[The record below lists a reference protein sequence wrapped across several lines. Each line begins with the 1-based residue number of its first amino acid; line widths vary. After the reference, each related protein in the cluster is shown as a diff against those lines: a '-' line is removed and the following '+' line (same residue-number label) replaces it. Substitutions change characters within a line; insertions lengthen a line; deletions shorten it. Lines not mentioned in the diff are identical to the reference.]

1 MTYCVWLVRLPVAV
15 LVATVLVA
23 VPAWADIVIPGLLAR
38 PATPAAKLFQAGID
52 ALAANDLAKAE
63 ASFKESLKLD
73 NGAAAPYMGLAQ
85 VALRRG
91 QNAAAEGLM
100 KQALALAPNTASIQT
115 TWGTYLYSQR
125 ELPEAEEALR
135 RATQLDPK
143 GVIAHV
149 QLGDLYL
156 AGFQKPAEAIKEYRT
171 AISIAPD
178 HAGAHYALGL
188 ALASQ
193 NTLAE
198 AETEL
203 LRASKIAPKNP
214 LPLHTLGRIYAE
226 QQKFDQAHAMFAEA
240 AKVAPRFAAPHVER
254 GNLFAA
260 KGQDDLALKEYT
272 QAQEIDPKRSIG
284 YTNIGMVH
292 QRHQRW
298 AEAEKAYLSAI
309 KIEPNN
315 SVAYNNLAWM
325 AAERK
330 ANLAQALTWAQKA
343 VSLAP
348 GMPEYQGTLAWVYRA
363 QGEMDKAEQTL
374 RIAAAITPQR
384 AAVVYTLG
392 RVYLERGKTAAGIAE
407 FKKALALD
415 PGFPGAD
422 DARKKLKELEKS

>member
-1 MTYCVWLVRLPVAV
+1 MTCSTWYVRLFVGV
-15 LVATVLVA
+15 LVATFIVTG
-23 VPAWADIVIPGLLAR
+23 PAWADIVIPGLLGR
-38 PATPAAKLFQAGID
+38 PATPAAKLFQAGI
-52 ALAANDLAKAE
+52 AAMAANDLAKAE
-63 ASFKESLKLD
+63 AAFRESLKLD
-73 NGAAAPYMGLAQ
+73 AKAAAPYMGLAQ

-91 QNAAAEGLM
+91 ESAVAEANM
-100 KQALALAPNTASIQT
+100 KLALALAPDTASVHT

-143 GVIAHV
+143 AVIAHV

-156 AGFQKPAEAIKEYRT
+156 VGFQKPAEAIKEYRT
-171 AISIAPD
+171 AISIKPD
-178 HAGAHYALGL
+178 HPGAHYALGL
-188 ALASQ
+188 ALATQ
-193 NTLAE
+193 DNLAE
-198 AETEL
+198 AEIEL
-203 LRASKIAPKNP
+203 LHASKIAPNNP
-214 LPLHTLGRIYAE
+214 LPLHTLGRIYVE
-226 QQKFDQAHAMFAEA
+226 QQKFEQAHAMFVA
-240 AKVAPRFAAPHVER
+240 AARVAPRFAAPHIER

-272 QAQEIDPKRSIG
+272 QAQEKDPKRSVG
-284 YTNIGMVH
+284 FTNIGMVH

-298 AEAEKAYLSAI
+298 AEAEKAYLSAT

-330 ANLAQALTWAQKA
+330 SNLAQALTWAQKA

-348 GMPEYQGTLAWVYRA
+348 NMPEYQGTLAWVYRA
-363 QGEMDKAEQTL
+363 QGNMDKAEETL
-374 RIAAAITPQR
+374 RAAATISPQR
-384 AAVVYTLG
+384 ATVVYNLG
-392 RVYLERGKTAAGIAE
+392 RIYLERGKTAAGIAE

-422 DARKKLKELEKS
+422 DARKKLKELEKN